1 LLSSTFQLT
10 RQFLQVK
17 QIRKSNN
24 RKNVK
29 QVSVDEHVTVE
40 DQAYSIND
48 NSEFKPE
55 ESIEIGKQDRFCK
68 SICSHIK
75 RSTDIRGQIEKEITP
90 QIIANTVDRVKNER
104 TVLDYLTECFVP
116 KAKTVDLLVPERPD
130 GPSSHPYGGLQRL
143 HKRHDAQPRRDHQR
157 VQCRR

>member
-1 LLSSTFQLT
+1 M
-10 RQFLQVK
+10 
-17 QIRKSNN
+17 
-24 RKNVK
+24 K

-40 DQAYSIND
+40 DQAYSIKD

-75 RSTDIRGQIEKEITP
+75 RSTGIRRQIGKEITP

-116 KAKTVDLLVPERPD
+116 KVKTVDLLVPERPD

-143 HKRHDAQPRRDHQR
+143 HKRHGAQPRRDHQR

>member
-1 LLSSTFQLT
+1 
-10 RQFLQVK
+10 LQVK

-40 DQAYSIND
+40 DQAYSIKD

-75 RSTDIRGQIEKEITP
+75 RSTGIRRQIGKEITP
-90 QIIANTVDRVKNER
+90 QIIANTVDRVKKE
-104 TVLDYLTECFVP
+104 VCAVEVYL
-116 KAKTVDLLVPERPD
+116 
-130 GPSSHPYGGLQRL
+130 S
-143 HKRHDAQPRRDHQR
+143 
-157 VQCRR
+157 